1 MRRDGEHGEAMF
13 KEKLTRV
20 IHNVDGAIGCLL
32 IGFDGIQIDGV
43 YAGEEMAEMSAIAIE
58 VSNLLNKFRRLNLHE
73 VGEVN
78 EVSITTGTVTT
89 LARVVSEEYLLVLAM
104 SADADVNRG
113 QTMLRL
119 ITPFVERDM

>member
-1 MRRDGEHGEAMF
+1 MF
-13 KEKLTRV
+13 REKLTRV
-20 IHNVDGAIGCLL
+20 INNVDGAIGCLL

-89 LARVVSEEYLLVLAM
+89 LARVVAEEYLLVLAM